1 MRKQEYM
8 KKLAEIMQE
17 YDKDF
22 REELLANY
30 DEHFEAG
37 LRNGKSE
44 EEICQE
50 LGDISNI
57 RAEIEEM
64 LGDMDIRTHELDK
77 FTAIEA
83 TEQNNIKT
91 IGKVSHLELSL
102 NGMNVKLMPSR
113 DEELHVY
120 TKDGQPIEDILQ
132 EDYRGG
138 NYIAMELSRNKT
150 SGRNLLE
157 RMMNNLF
164 PQEATLIV
172 EIPKDSLFIQIKTEN
187 GDVEV
192 WKVDTQVLNLEC
204 TSGDILAKDIHF
216 DTGLLKAKSGDMD
229 IQNVKGENAV
239 FKSLSGDMKLKQV
252 EGKEISVTTTSGNIK
267 ANTCQLYEIKLESTS
282 GDSSLQNVVCRKAD
296 ISSTSGDVNLIDCE
310 LNEIRLSS
318 TSGDIKGRLFTQNLD
333 CKTGSGDIDIEL
345 ERRGKKVFA
354 QGRSGSGSLRLP
366 NEISREEVNVN
377 PQEVIFV
384 TVNGGSGDITIK

>member
-1 MRKQEYM
+1 MSKQEYM

-37 LRNGKSE
+37 LRSGKTE

-120 TKDGQPIEDILQ
+120 TKDGQPIEGVLQ
-132 EDYRGG
+132 EDYRDGT
-138 NYIAMELSRNKT
+138 YIATELMRHKIN
-150 SGRNLLE
+150 GRNLLE
-157 RMMNNLF
+157 RMVNNLF
-164 PQEATLIV
+164 PQETTLIV
-172 EIPKDSLFIQIKTEN
+172 EIPKDSLFIQIKTGS

-192 WKVDTQVLNLEC
+192 WEVDTQVLNLEC
-204 TSGDILAKDIHF
+204 TSGDILIKEVHF
-216 DTGLLKAKSGDMD
+216 DTALLKTKSGEMD
-229 IQNVKGENAV
+229 IQKVKGENTV
-239 FKSLSGDMKLKQV
+239 FESSSGDIKLKQL
-252 EGKEISVTTTSGNIK
+252 EGKEISVTATSGDIK
-267 ANTCQLYEIKLESTS
+267 ANACQLYEIKLESTS
-282 GDSSLQNVVCRKAD
+282 GDNSLQDVVCQKAAV
-296 ISSTSGDVNLIDCE
+296 SSTSGDVNLTDCE
-310 LNEIRLSS
+310 LNEMRLSS
-318 TSGDIKGRLFTQNLD
+318 TSGDIEGRFFAQNLD
-333 CKTGSGDIDIEL
+333 CKTSSGDIDIEL

-354 QGRSGSGSLRLP
+354 QGRTGSGRLRLP
-366 NEISREEVNVN
+366 NEISREEVNGN